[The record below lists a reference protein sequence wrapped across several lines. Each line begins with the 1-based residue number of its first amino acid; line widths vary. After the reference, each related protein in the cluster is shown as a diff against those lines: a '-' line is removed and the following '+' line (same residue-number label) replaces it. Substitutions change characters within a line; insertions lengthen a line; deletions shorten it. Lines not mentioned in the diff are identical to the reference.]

1 MTRSAVLAVFAAL
14 GLALGACGTRADA
27 APPPAPAKADP
38 LAAETSA
45 WKAALPVFQ
54 KYCSHCHTEGG
65 KVATKKKLN
74 HFNFT
79 SYPITG
85 HHANTIGVTIRD
97 VLGLSGKK
105 VRMPFDKP
113 GSVTGDNLAL
123 IKAWTDAW
131 EAADKA
137 GAHAAT
143 H

>member
-1 MTRSAVLAVFAAL
+1 MIRSVVVAICVAL
-14 GLALGACGTRADA
+14 GVALGACGPAEA
-27 APPPAPAKADP
+27 APPPAKSDP

-45 WKAALPVFQ
+45 WTAAQPVFQ
-54 KYCSHCHTEGG
+54 KYCSHCHTQGG
-65 KVATKKKLN
+65 KAASKKKLN

-79 SYPITG
+79 SYPVTG
-85 HHANTIGVTIRD
+85 HHAHTIGVTIRD

-105 VRMPFDKP
+105 VRMPLDKP
-113 GSVTGDNLAL
+113 GSVTGDDLKL

-131 EAADKA
+131 AAADKA

>member
-1 MTRSAVLAVFAAL
+1 MTRSAVIAVCVAL
-14 GLALGACGTRADA
+14 GLALGACGMRAEA
-27 APPPAPAKADP
+27 APPPVDP

-65 KVATKKKLN
+65 KVATRKKLN

-85 HHANTIGVTIRD
+85 HHAPTIGVTIRN

-105 VRMPFDKP
+105 ARMPADKP
-113 GSVTGDNLAL
+113 GSVTGNDLAL

-137 GAHAAT
+137 GAHAAAAA